1 MNSAKSRI
9 ILDLCGG
16 TGAWSEPYREVGY
29 DVRLITLPD
38 HDVCN
43 YEPPRHVH
51 GILASPP
58 CTEFSIA
65 KGNRPRDFAAA
76 LQVVK
81 FCLDIIWRCRLEGSL
96 AFWCLENPRGFL
108 RQFLGVPPLTVRY
121 WWFGD
126 NLNKPT
132 DLWGYFKFP
141 KQRYCTSLTP
151 LQKKDKIKD
160 LKSIQNMSRAAV
172 RSKTPLGFAKAVF
185 NANR

>member
-1 MNSAKSRI
+1 MKSVKTKI

-16 TGAWSEPYREVGY
+16 TGAWSQPYREAGY
-29 DVRLITLPD
+29 DVRVVTLPEC
-38 HDVCN
+38 DVCN
-43 YEPPRHVH
+43 YKPPARVH

-65 KGNRPRDFAAA
+65 KGNRPRDFATA

-81 FCLDIIWRCRLEGSL
+81 SCLEIIWRCRLEGSL
-96 AFWCLENPRGFL
+96 AFWCLENPTGFL
-108 RQFLGVPPLTVRY
+108 RQFLGVPPLRVRY

-132 DLWGYFKFP
+132 DLWGYYKAP
-141 KQRYCTSLTP
+141 KRICAEPPAPDKWNTIKG
-151 LQKKDKIKD
+151 LQP
-160 LKSIQNMSRAAV
+160 IQNMSRAAV
-172 RSKTPLGFAKAVF
+172 RSKTPPGFAKAFF